1 MLLRKLKL
9 NQRRL
14 IMASVGIKKRGNVY
28 QYQFEIAPVKGQ
40 RKWITKSG
48 FKTKAEAQEEG
59 NKAYTEYLNAGV
71 PFKECNMSYSD
82 YLDYWLNNYCKINL
96 KYNTIQA
103 YTNIIN
109 KHIIPKL
116 GKYRLSTL
124 TSMKLNSF
132 ITEICEEND
141 FAPAYFKNI
150 LKVLKGSFR
159 EACNVYGF
167 IKYNPARDL
176 RLPRFDKRREDV
188 KHLYTQKEI
197 DLILNRFT
205 DNDTFTCVFLTS
217 CYTGMRTGEVCA
229 LTWDNIDLEKG
240 IIKIEHNVYDKPKDD
255 KGRWYLGTTKTE
267 TGTRKVH
274 ICNTLQIALQ
284 NYKKKQDYLK
294 KIYGR
299 RYAYYNLEDVVNRA
313 GKVVEHRIV
322 RNEIKTDDSLNLVF
336 TREDGTYIGTD
347 VTKYPY
353 KIIHN
358 ELGIKKCRFYD
369 LRGSYATKILKNGVE
384 IRDVADIL
392 GHKNIETTENFY
404 ISSTEDSRKYAT
416 DIFDNITKS
425 ETIDKIIKYKV

>member
-1 MLLRKLKL
+1 
-9 NQRRL
+9 
-14 IMASVGIKKRGNVY
+14 MASVGIKKRGNVY

-416 DIFDNITKS
+416 EIFDNITKS